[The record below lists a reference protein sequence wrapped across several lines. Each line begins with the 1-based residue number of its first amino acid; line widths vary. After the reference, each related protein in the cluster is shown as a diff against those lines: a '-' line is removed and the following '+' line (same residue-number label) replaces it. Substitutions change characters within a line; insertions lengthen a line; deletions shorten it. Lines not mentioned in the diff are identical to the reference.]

1 MAKSDNTGSLNKV
14 DAMNKELN
22 ELLRGENIVLTGNES
37 GRADEILNIHNR
49 YNDIIQKDYQGIRSS
64 KDPNDSTY
72 EYITNAI
79 LGKNRDYSDSEKTF
93 KQKGFTTGNKATDDI
108 LKNGQLDR
116 LFTMGDSQVAS
127 YFLSSSSDIC
137 HIYDEIDSVCE
148 YFYQLEEANLITR
161 DNVLRAE
168 QVNED
173 ISMNITFPGITE
185 DTSSYVSIVKK
196 ALEYQN
202 ISNKTKL
209 MLAVIFRDYLS
220 TEKQREKILNFE
232 RTKELQLEQEARE
245 KYDID
250 VFKNKRMVQMQQ
262 VEENIKEGSQLVKYE
277 EKWYTKIFNNLKNLI
292 NKFKRR

>member
-1 MAKSDNTGSLNKV
+1 MSELVKNNKKIYAEVYKILVNLTEAELSKIPSSLIYGLKTNMDYTYNFYFDINK
-14 DAMNKELN
+14 
-22 ELLRGENIVLTGNES
+22 
-37 GRADEILNIHNR
+37 
-49 YNDIIQKDYQGIRSS
+49 
-64 KDPNDSTY
+64 P
-72 EYITNAI
+72 
-79 LGKNRDYSDSEKTF
+79 
-93 KQKGFTTGNKATDDI
+93 
-108 LKNGQLDR
+108 
-116 LFTMGDSQVAS
+116 
-127 YFLSSSSDIC
+127 
-137 HIYDEIDSVCE
+137 
-148 YFYQLEEANLITR
+148 
-161 DNVLRAE
+161 
-168 QVNED
+168 
-173 ISMNITFPGITE
+173 
-185 DTSSYVSIVKK
+185 
-196 ALEYQN
+196 LEYQN